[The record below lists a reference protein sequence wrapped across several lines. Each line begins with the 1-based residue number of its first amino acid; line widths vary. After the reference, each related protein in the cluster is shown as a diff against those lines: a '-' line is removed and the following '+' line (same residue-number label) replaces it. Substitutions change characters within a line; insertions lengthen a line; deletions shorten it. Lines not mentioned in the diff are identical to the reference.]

1 METFLLNKY
10 IIGAK
15 ISMFRK
21 ETSFKMKKHL
31 LVLGMASMLALTGC
45 HGLSKV
51 DYAKFKEKVDAACEK
66 TPEVKQVKISG
77 KYDGEKVKVTYDI
90 PQSAGQALDSL
101 LDVGKYNKYES
112 GAIAIAMTY
121 QTPKSCYTVSG
132 EGADGVTY
140 YTGMGFKVKD
150 EKNTLEWNGKGLL
163 ASAKGEDGS
172 LTFSWVKK

>member
-1 METFLLNKY
+1 
-10 IIGAK
+10 
-15 ISMFRK
+15 
-21 ETSFKMKKHL
+21 MKKHL

-90 PQSAGQALDSL
+90 PQSVGSLIDSIGDL
-101 LDVGKYNKYES
+101 GKYNKYES
-112 GAIAIAMTY
+112 AAISLALAY

-140 YTGMGFKVKD
+140 YAGMGFKVKE
-150 EKNTLEWNGKGLL
+150 EKSTLEWRGNGLL
-163 ASAKGEDGS
+163 ASAKGEQGA
-172 LTFSWVKK
+172 LNFNWVKK